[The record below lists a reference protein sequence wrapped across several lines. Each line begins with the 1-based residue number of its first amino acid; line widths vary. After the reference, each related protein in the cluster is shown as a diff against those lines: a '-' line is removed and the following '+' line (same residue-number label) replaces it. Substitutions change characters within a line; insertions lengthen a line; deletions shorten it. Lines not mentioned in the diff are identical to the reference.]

1 MPKTKR
7 LAVPLKPAE
16 IDALIDTIK
25 DEIDR
30 LHEISGPKR
39 KLEAAKDLVDY
50 ITLHHIE
57 YPE

>member
-7 LAVPLKPAE
+7 LAVSLKTAE
-16 IDALIDTIK
+16 IAALIDTIK

-50 ITLHHIE
+50 INLHHIE
-57 YPE
+57 YP